1 MSETCMLRNYC
12 VNIREELALKLC
24 ERDFVI
30 DKTGV
35 KCIEIVNASFIA
47 NEDHLFGAVNHEY
60 VARELKWYE
69 SMSLNVSDIPG
80 EVPAIWKAV
89 SSSKGEINSNYGWAI
104 WSEENGNQY
113 WNVVGELKK
122 NPFSR
127 RATMI
132 YNRPSMWKD
141 YNRDGMSDFMCTY
154 STQHFIRK
162 GELVTSV
169 FMRSNDAW
177 AGYRNDWHWQN
188 HVHQLLAKE
197 LDVPAGKLFWNV
209 GSLHVYE
216 KQFYLVHHYVET
228 RETHI
233 TKDKYREEYPDSEW
247 V

>member
-1 MSETCMLRNYC
+1 MLKNYC
-12 VNIREELALKLC
+12 INIRTELALKFN

-35 KCIEIVNASFIA
+35 KCVEVINASFIA
-47 NEDHLFGAVNHEY
+47 NEDHLFGEVNHDY

-69 SMSLNVSDIPG
+69 SQSLNVNDIPG
-80 EVPAIWKAV
+80 EVPAIWKAI
-89 SSSKGEINSNYGWAI
+89 SSSQNEINSNYGWAI

-127 RATMI
+127 RAAMI

-154 STQHFIRK
+154 STQHYIRN
-162 GELVTSV
+162 GVLETSV

-197 LDVPAGKLFWNV
+197 LDVPPGKMHWNA

-216 KQFYLVHHYVET
+216 KQFYLIDHYSKTGEK
-228 RETHI
+228 HI
-233 TKDKYREEYPDSEW
+233 PKQRYKEMYPDSEW
-247 V
+247 A